1 MRAVSPPPG
10 RPSSAVPEPSGAD
23 RAELLERLQDS
34 VFSLLASVAEA
45 SVPVLELVVPLV
57 EQAFVAVAN
66 EQRANLV
73 AARRAASG
81 GEGGRSVTASVPTV
95 SPAGSPLGEED
106 NAFCPEHVASRSR
119 SRSRSPCSVS
129 SWQLR
134 DVSEVRGSRAESP
147 ASGRTASGDEGRER
161 HAKRRR
167 RSRQGDSEGAEGAS
181 RKVEE

>member
-1 MRAVSPPPG
+1 M
-10 RPSSAVPEPSGAD
+10 PEPSGAD

-34 VFSLLASVAEA
+34 VSSLLASVAEA

-95 SPAGSPLGEED
+95 SPPGSPLGEQD
-106 NAFCPEHVASRSR
+106 DTYCPEHVASRSR
-119 SRSRSPCSVS
+119 SRSRSPCSIS
-129 SWQLR
+129 SLKLR

-147 ASGRTASGDEGRER
+147 AGGRTPSGDEGRER
-161 HAKRRR
+161 HAQRRR
-167 RSRQGDSEGAEGAS
+167 RSRQGNGERAEGSA
-181 RKVEE
+181 RKDEE